1 MIQIVNIFQKTK
13 KKSQVFVTPMK
24 SIHFFNTRD
33 KRGGMIFNFTYFLN
47 LYFALPKIFSLV
59 GSIAV
64 LKILKC

>member
-1 MIQIVNIFQKTK
+1 M
-13 KKSQVFVTPMK
+13 TPMK

-47 LYFALPKIFSLV
+47 LYFALPKIFSLM